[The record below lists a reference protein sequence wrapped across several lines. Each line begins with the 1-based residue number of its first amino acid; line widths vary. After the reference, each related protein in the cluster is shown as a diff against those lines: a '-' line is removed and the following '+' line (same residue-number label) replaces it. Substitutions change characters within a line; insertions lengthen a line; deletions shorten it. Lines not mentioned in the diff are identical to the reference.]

1 MIYGTNVILM
11 VSERENETSICVE
24 IEIVSNKET
33 QFFGNF
39 PLSSMNSWWQDLN
52 SKSRLSK
59 DDPTNIQKGLHSIIP
74 FLTKLIL
81 DLYNENSLRDNW
93 DFY

>member
-1 MIYGTNVILM
+1 M
-11 VSERENETSICVE
+11 E
-24 IEIVSNKET
+24 IEIVNNKET

-52 SKSRLSK
+52 SQSKLSE